1 MALQAGEQFNRYLTI
16 QLSERF
22 ADTTNTQFRIY
33 KGTVPTAG
41 VVGNWA
47 TYESTRAADLL
58 AVLTNAGVDSNET
71 AVFFQSN
78 KPTPAP
84 ATTAGT
90 ATWAAWRSQSFS
102 NAIVGKVSEPNGD
115 GLFILN
121 DVDVNLIDNI
131 VVVGF
136 RMQW

>member
-1 MALQAGEQFNRYLTI
+1 MALTGSNQFNRYLTI
-16 QLSERF
+16 QLVERF

-33 KGTVPTAG
+33 QGTIPTAG

-47 TYESTRAADLL
+47 TYESTRSADLL
-58 AVLTNAGVDSNET
+58 AILTNAGLTTNET
-71 AVFFQSN
+71 AVFFASN

-84 ATTAGT
+84 ATTNGT
-90 ATWAAWRSQSFS
+90 ATWAALKSQSFN
-102 NAIVGKVSEPNGD
+102 NAIVGKVTEAGGD

-121 DVDVNLIDNI
+121 DVDVNTSDNI